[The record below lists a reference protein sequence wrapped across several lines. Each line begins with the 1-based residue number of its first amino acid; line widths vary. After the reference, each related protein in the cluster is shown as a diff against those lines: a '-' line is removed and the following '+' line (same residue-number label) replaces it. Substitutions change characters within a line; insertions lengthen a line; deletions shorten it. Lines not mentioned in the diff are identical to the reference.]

1 MANILKNSDIIDCW
15 FEAPSENKTL
25 VIRKYVEQKIGDSCI
40 NKKKL
45 QQSIFFFNSKM
56 KKLWKECNYNRQY
69 FEKKHSKWLGFTFFA
84 VETVSLFKVLIY
96 KY

>member
-45 QQSIFFFNSKM
+45 QQSIFF
-56 KKLWKECNYNRQY
+56 L
-69 FEKKHSKWLGFTFFA
+69 
-84 VETVSLFKVLIY
+84 TVK
-96 KY
+96 